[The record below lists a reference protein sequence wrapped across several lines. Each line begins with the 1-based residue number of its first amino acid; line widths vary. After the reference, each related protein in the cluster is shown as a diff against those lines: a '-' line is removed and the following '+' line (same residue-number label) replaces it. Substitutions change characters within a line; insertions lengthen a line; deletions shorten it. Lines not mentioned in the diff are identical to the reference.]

1 MTVVKMKTGKSM
13 TLNINIGEGVDW
25 KFGLITRYVER
36 VEDDIY
42 QIHDTSSGWY
52 TATVNKETLDK
63 VTNGEISLLELN
75 WE

>member
-1 MTVVKMKTGKSM
+1 MKID
-13 TLNINIGEGVDW
+13 INVGEGIDW

-36 VEDDIY
+36 ISFNKY

-52 TATVNKETLDK
+52 TATVDKETLDNLTTGK
-63 VTNGEISLLELN
+63 MSLIEID